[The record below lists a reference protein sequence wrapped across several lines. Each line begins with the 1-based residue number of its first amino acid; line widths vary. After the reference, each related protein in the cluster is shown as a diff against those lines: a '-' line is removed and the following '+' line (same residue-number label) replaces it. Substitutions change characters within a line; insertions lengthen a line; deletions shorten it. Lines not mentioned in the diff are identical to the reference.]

1 MLNRNQAPEATAIS
15 NIAIQKAEETSLSN
29 GIKLSYINAG
39 SQELLKI
46 EIQIPVGSIHHENP
60 LVAGAVNSLLREGTQ
75 QYSSA
80 YIAEFL
86 DAHGAFLE
94 SETYKHHSSVILYC
108 LNKHLNKLLPV
119 FYSIITEP
127 LFSENE
133 FEIYFKKQKQS
144 FLVNMQ
150 KVDGIARQH
159 FSENLFGKNHAYGI
173 TANQTNYDTLSVESL
188 KLFHQQNY
196 IGKGARIVVSGFV
209 NEDVTRILSTTFSNI
224 ILKDLQEEKSTFQLN
239 GTQGEVLIPKN
250 DAIQSAIRI
259 GRPMFNKL
267 HPDFQKMLVLNTI
280 LGGYFGSRLM
290 SNIREDKGYTYGI
303 SSGIVSLKNG
313 GYFYIAT
320 EVGVDV
326 CKNALKEIYFEL
338 NRLQTELVGEEELS
352 TVKNYMLGSFLRSLS
367 GPFELAD
374 KYNGLLDYNLDYN
387 YYEQY
392 LKTINAVSAEELRD
406 LAKQYFKKEELLELV
421 VGKII
426 NP

>member
-1 MLNRNQAPEATAIS
+1 MLNRTQAPQAKAIS
-15 NIAIQKAEETSLSN
+15 DIAIQRAEETLLSN
-29 GIKLSYINAG
+29 HIRLSYINAG

-46 EIQIPVGSIHHENP
+46 EVQIPIGSIHHSNP
-60 LVAGAVNSLLREGTQ
+60 LVAGAVNSLLREGTHQ
-75 QYSSA
+75 FSSS

-94 SETYKHHSSVILYC
+94 SETYKHHSSIILYC

-119 FYSIITEP
+119 FISIITEP

-133 FEIYFKKQKQS
+133 FEIYLKKQKQS
-144 FLVNMQ
+144 FLVNNQ

-159 FSENLFGKNHAYGI
+159 FSENLFGENHPYGI
-173 TANQTNYDTLSVESL
+173 TAKQAHYDSL
-188 KLFHQQNY
+188 TTDFLKSFHQQYY
-196 IGKGARIVVSGFV
+196 IGKGARIIASGFI
-209 NEDVTRILSTTFSNI
+209 NNDVIGTIKKTFSNI
-224 ILKDLQEEKSTFQLN
+224 VLKDLEDRKFQFQSN
-239 GTQGEVLIPKN
+239 GKQGEVLIPKE

-290 SNIREDKGYTYGI
+290 SNIREEKGYTYGI
-303 SSGIVSLKNG
+303 GSGIVSLKSG

-326 CKNALKEIYFEL
+326 CKNALNEIYFEL
-338 NRLQTELVGEEELS
+338 NRLQTEIVGEEELN
-352 TVKNYMLGSFLRSLS
+352 TVKNYMLGSFLRSLA

-374 KYNGLLDYNLDYN
+374 KYNGLLDYNLDYS

-392 LKTINAVSAEELRD
+392 LKTINAVSAEELKD
-406 LAKQYFKKEELLELV
+406 LAIKYFKKEDLLELV
-421 VGKII
+421 VGKI
-426 NP
+426 